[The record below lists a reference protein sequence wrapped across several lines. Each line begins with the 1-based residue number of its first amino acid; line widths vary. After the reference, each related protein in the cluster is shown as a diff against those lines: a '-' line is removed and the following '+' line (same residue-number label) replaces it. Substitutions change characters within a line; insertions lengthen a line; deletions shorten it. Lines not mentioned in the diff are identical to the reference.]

1 MYTRL
6 LRRLQHQLQRLA
18 DRLLMP
24 KPSQP
29 APVYVRLHD
38 DTAIDAETVPDWD
51 GNYLGRLTF
60 GGVVLEGD
68 ATELARLAQ
77 ELHIASEVA
86 AAAKVI
92 DAGRSGTLSPSGGEG

>member
-1 MYTRL
+1 MKKRL
-6 LRRLQHQLQRLA
+6 LRLRHWLQRLA

-29 APVYVRLHD
+29 APVYVRLTD
-38 DTAIDAETVPDWD
+38 DTGIDAETVLDWT
-51 GNYLGRLTF
+51 GRYLGRLAF

-77 ELHIASEVA
+77 ELRIASEVA
-86 AAAKVI
+86 AAARVI
-92 DAGRSGTLSPSGGEG
+92 DTGRSGTLSPSGGEG